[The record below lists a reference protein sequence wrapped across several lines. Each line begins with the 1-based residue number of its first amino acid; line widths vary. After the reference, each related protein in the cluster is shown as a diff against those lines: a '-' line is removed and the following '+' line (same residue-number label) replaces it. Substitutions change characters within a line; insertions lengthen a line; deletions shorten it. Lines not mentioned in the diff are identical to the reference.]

1 MLSNDIT
8 SPPLHSKSHQGSV
21 VEVLAL
27 ASLVITLTTASC
39 SMPAL
44 MLVRSSSSSVGT
56 KAKPMLRCGFHWKQ
70 DPPKPIQPKKPALLW
85 QNRSP
90 SLTNLFFT
98 FLLEEGKHQRQQVH
112 LKKFEK
118 ILSNVHCLI
127 IEDIKGLPVLVDST
141 LGEVSGGSVGSK
153 A

>member
-21 VEVLAL
+21 AVLVKELPL

-44 MLVRSSSSSVGT
+44 MLVKSISSSVGT
-56 KAKPMLRCGFHWKQ
+56 KAKPILRCGFHWKQ
-70 DPPKPIQPKKPALLW
+70 DPPKPIQPKKPDLPW

-90 SLTNLFFT
+90 SLD
-98 FLLEEGKHQRQQVH
+98 K
-112 LKKFEK
+112 
-118 ILSNVHCLI
+118 SCLT
-127 IEDIKGLPVLVDST
+127 LPVEEDNHQ
-141 LGEVSGGSVGSK
+141 
-153 A
+153 